1 MSENYM
7 DPSEWERVYGKA
19 NRLHRAEIDSLLADK
34 EALVRY
40 VRAVTSWANEQM
52 DIFKERDVMKKRE
65 YEESYDAL
73 SQELREEINE

>member
-1 MSENYM
+1 MIKYTKIVHF
-7 DPSEWERVYGKA
+7 DIGTERPATEYCEQ
-19 NRLHRAEIDSLLADK
+19 LEADR
-34 EALVRY
+34 ETLVRY